1 VEPAW
6 PEADVIVG
14 NPPFLGDKKM
24 RAELGDEYVER
35 VRKLC
40 ILKSSVGSEAIQE
53 RACATRRGEQR

>member
-1 VEPAW
+1 
-6 PEADVIVG
+6 VIVG
-14 NPPFLGDKKM
+14 TPPFLGDKKM

-40 ILKSSVGSEAIQE
+40 ILKSSVVSEAIQE